1 MDIYT
6 HFKQSKAQAYK
17 HYYTVPNGR
26 IKASIC
32 QTEKK
37 SIGGVY

>member
-1 MDIYT
+1 MNIYT

-26 IKASIC
+26 IKASIR
-32 QTEKK
+32 QTEKQF
-37 SIGGVY
+37 SNGGV